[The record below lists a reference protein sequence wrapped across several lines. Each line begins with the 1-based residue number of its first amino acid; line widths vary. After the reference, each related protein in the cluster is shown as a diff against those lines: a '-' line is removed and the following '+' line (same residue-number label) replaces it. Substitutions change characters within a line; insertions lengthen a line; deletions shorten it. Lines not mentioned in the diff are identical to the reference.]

1 MHHFGYIMTMGNNV
15 LDFKQSLKKLK
26 KKVKQLEAERDLN
39 RSWNHKEIL
48 IDAKK
53 KKLQM
58 KQLLDE
64 LEEMRAS
71 DTSDEKLNKWIEE
84 RIGDD
89 ET

>member
-1 MHHFGYIMTMGNNV
+1 MHHFGYFMTIENNV

-64 LEEMRAS
+64 LEDMRAS
-71 DTSDEKLNKWIEE
+71 DTSDAKLNKWIDE

>member
-1 MHHFGYIMTMGNNV
+1 MTENKV

-48 IDAKK
+48 IDAK
-53 KKLQM
+53 M

-71 DTSDEKLNKWIEE
+71 DTSDEKLNKWIDE
-84 RIGDD
+84 RIGD

>member
-1 MHHFGYIMTMGNNV
+1 
-15 LDFKQSLKKLK
+15 
-26 KKVKQLEAERDLN
+26 
-39 RSWNHKEIL
+39 
-48 IDAKK
+48 
-53 KKLQM
+53 M

>member
-39 RSWNHKEIL
+39 KSWNHKEIL

>member
-1 MHHFGYIMTMGNNV
+1 MHHVGYIMTANKV

-26 KKVKQLEAERDLN
+26 KQVKQLEAERDLN

-64 LEEMRAS
+64 LEDMKAS
-71 DTSDEKLNKWIEE
+71 DTSDVKLNKWIDE

>member
-71 DTSDEKLNKWIEE
+71 DTSDEKLNKWIDE